1 MAINYTINKTDGS
14 TLTLVP
20 QATVVAKAGLNLI
33 GKNYVAFGETLNE
46 NLVALAENFA
56 SVTSPS
62 APLTGQLW
70 YDKSA
75 NIVKFYDGTKFKRL
89 QTSYFQSAA
98 PTSPVNYD
106 LWFNTGTNKL
116 YFYNNN
122 QFSLIGPNQDD
133 NANIVAD
140 TIDDNGGVSH
150 NVLRAI
156 VNGTN
161 VAIITTES
169 FIPAATQEGFNSGD
183 ALSAGINLSTSS
195 PTVLNGLA
203 TFAQALDDGTSSG
216 LLATKIVRND
226 QNASIDGSITAFDG
240 LYANASQTM
249 SLLTDANNNLVLSN
263 SETNK
268 DFLLKLY
275 ASGSGQYT
283 LITGD
288 GSAQRVGILTS
299 SPQATLDV
307 AGSLIVTDNI
317 EVRTGGIFSPTPAT
331 ADNSTKVATTAWVRS
346 FVNDDL
352 ALGGNP
358 SAADNTNLA
367 KYTLLS
373 GGDLDKLAT
382 TGWVKSQFVD
392 TALSGIPTTPIIGDI
407 TLSNEQVANTRFVK
421 DVVSAATLGTAGASD
436 LNALTNRVSTLE
448 SGILL
453 KADIDGEV
461 HTGSHIFSGTIT
473 VPSPSSGGHA
483 VNKSYVDAAVSGVP
497 PTDISGLAPLS
508 SPAFTGSPT
517 APTPA
522 SSDNSTKLATTAWVK
537 AQGYG
542 TGSGSGTGDIT
553 GITAGT
559 GLTGGGT
566 SGDVTLSLSSTGVT
580 AGTYTNANVTVNA
593 QGRITSISNGTSG
606 GSGQTVT
613 ISTSGP
619 SGGSNGDIW
628 YKV

>member
-56 SVTSPS
+56 SATAPS
-62 APLTGQLW
+62 APLAGQLW

-75 NIVKFYDGTKFKRL
+75 NIVKFYDGTKFKRI
-89 QTSYFQSAA
+89 QASYFQTAA

-116 YFYNNN
+116 YFYNNSE
-122 QFSLIGPNQDD
+122 FKLIGPNQDD

-140 TIDDNGGVSH
+140 TINDTTGTSH
-150 NVLRAI
+150 NVLRAV

-161 VAIITTES
+161 VAIIATEA
-169 FIPAATQEGFNSGD
+169 FTPAATQNGFGSGD
-183 ALSAGINLSTSS
+183 ALVVGINLATE
-195 PTVLNGLA
+195 TDTYFNGLA
-203 TFAQALDDGTSSG
+203 TLAQALNDGTTGGLTSS
-216 LLATKIVRND
+216 KIVRND
-226 QNASIDGSITAFDG
+226 QNASVDGAVTAFDG
-240 LYANASQTM
+240 FYANASQTM
-249 SLLTDANNNLVLSN
+249 SLLSDTANNLILSN
-263 SETNK
+263 AETNK

-275 ASGSGQYT
+275 ASGAGQYT

-299 SPQATLDV
+299 TPQATLDV

-317 EVRTGGIFSPTPAT
+317 EVRTGAIYAPTPAT
-331 ADNSTKVATTAWVRS
+331 ADSSTKVATTSWVRA
-346 FVNDDL
+346 FANNNVT
-352 ALGGNP
+352 LGGNP
-358 SAADNTNLA
+358 SAPGNTSLA
-367 KYTLLS
+367 KYTLIS
-373 GGDLDKLAT
+373 GGDLDKIAT
-382 TGWVKSQFVD
+382 TGWVKTQFTD
-392 TALSGIPTTPIIGDI
+392 TALAGIPTAPIIGDLA
-407 TLSNEQVANTRFVK
+407 LSNEQIANTRFVK
-421 DVVSAATLGTAGASD
+421 DVVNAATLGTAAAGD
-436 LNALTNRVSTLE
+436 LSALTNRVSTLE

-453 KADIDGEV
+453 KADVDGEV

-473 VPSPSSGGHA
+473 VPTPSSGGHA
-483 VNKSYVDAAVSGVP
+483 VNKTYVDAAVSGIP

-522 SSDNSTKLATTAWVK
+522 TSDNSTKLATTAWVK

-542 TGSGSGTGDIT
+542 TGSGTGTGDIT
-553 GITAGT
+553 GITAGS

-566 SGDVTLSLSSTGVT
+566 AGDVTLSLSTTGVT
-580 AGTYTNANVTVNA
+580 AGTYTNANVTVNT
-593 QGRITSISNGTSG
+593 QGRITSISNGSSG

-613 ISTSGP
+613 ISTSAP

>member
-268 DFLLKLY
+268 DFLLNLY

-317 EVRTGGIFSPTPAT
+317 EVRTGAIYSPTPAT
-331 ADNSTKVATTAWVRS
+331 SDSSTKVATTAWVRA

-358 SAADNTNLA
+358 SASDNTNLA

-382 TGWVKSQFVD
+382 TGWVKAQFVD

-453 KADIDGEV
+453 KADIDGET
-461 HTGSHIFSGTIT
+461 HTGSHVFNGTIT

>member
-56 SVTSPS
+56 SATAPSSPLS
-62 APLTGQLW
+62 GQLW

-89 QTSYFQSAA
+89 QSSYFQTAA

-116 YFYNNN
+116 YFYNNSE
-122 QFSLIGPNQDD
+122 FRLIGPNQDD
-133 NANIVAD
+133 NATVVAD
-140 TIDDNGGVSH
+140 TINDTAGTSH

-161 VAIITTES
+161 VAIIATES
-169 FIPAATQEGFNSGD
+169 FIPASTQDGFNSGD
-183 ALSAGINLSTSS
+183 GLLAGINLAT
-195 PTVLNGLA
+195 TTDTLFNGLA
-203 TFAQALDDGTSSG
+203 TFAQALNDGTTNG
-216 LLATKIVRND
+216 LGANKIVRND
-226 QNASIDGSITAFDG
+226 QNASIDGTVTAFEG
-240 LYANASQTM
+240 FYANASQTM
-249 SLLTDANNNLVLSN
+249 SLLPDSNNNLVLSN
-263 SETNK
+263 AESNK

-275 ASGSGQYT
+275 ATGAGQYT

-299 SPQATLDV
+299 TPQATLDV

-317 EVRTGGIFSPTPAT
+317 EVRTGAIYSPTPNT
-331 ADNSTKVATTAWVRS
+331 ADNSTRVSTTAWVRA
-346 FVNDDL
+346 FVNDDV

-358 SAADNTNLA
+358 SAPGNTSLA
-367 KYTLLS
+367 KYTLLN
-373 GGDLDKLAT
+373 GGDLDKIAT
-382 TGWVKSQFVD
+382 TGWVKTQFTD
-392 TALSGIPTTPIIGDI
+392 TALAGIPTAPIIGDL

-421 DVVSAATLGTAGASD
+421 DIVNAATLGTAAAED
-436 LNALTNRVSTLE
+436 LSALTNRVSSLE
-448 SGILL
+448 TNITL
-453 KADIDGEV
+453 KADIDGET
-461 HTGSHIFSGTIT
+461 HTGTHVFSGTIS
-473 VPSPSSGGHA
+473 VPSPTSGGHA
-483 VNKSYVDAAVSGVP
+483 VNKTYVDAAVSGVL

-522 SSDNSTKLATTAWVK
+522 TSDNSTKIATTAWVK

-542 TGSGSGTGDIT
+542 SGGGSGTGDIT
-553 GITAGT
+553 SVTAGS

-566 SGDVTLSLSSTGVT
+566 SGEVTLSLSTTGVT

-606 GSGQTVT
+606 GGQTVT